1 MKYIKLFEN
10 FEKIEKY
17 EIKDGKLDL
26 NDKNKFCK
34 LIDGPFLEK
43 NPDWK
48 NIPLIADDFYNSLLR
63 IINAMTGK
71 KARCFLNEV
80 VPITKEDWEKLLK
93 MQSEPKSEKND
104 KPDFDISSKG
114 TANLR

>member
-10 FEKIEKY
+10 IEQIEKY
-17 EIKDGKLDL
+17 EFKDGNLDL

-48 NIPLIADDFYNSLLR
+48 NMPLIADDFYNSLLR
-63 IINAMTGK
+63 IENVITGD
-71 KARCFLNEV
+71 KARCLLNEV
-80 VPITKEDWEKLLK
+80 VPITEEEWKLL
-93 MQSEPKSEKND
+93 QSEPQSEKND
-104 KPDFDISSKG
+104 KPSFDISSKG
-114 TANLR
+114 TAFNLR